1 MKQLFNYAQSSCR
14 CIDRSDVTISQ
25 ITVTT
30 NELSRLLSRGRLA
43 SWRALGVLLAAS
55 KYMFVKVRLNGTR
68 VKLETALNAH
78 SQSELLDALSTHWK
92 PILSHY
98 AGVVGVT
105 AVGLLFAVLLPLV
118 GLFVCCCRCAGR
130 CGARSQPFEKKRD
143 PCRRITLGIFLSAIT
158 IVILFGVVCAF
169 VTNQY
174 MEDGIKQ
181 LPSRLRT
188 GLSDTDLYLDNTNKE
203 FTNLL
208 VTNYEELQSTLI
220 TVLNNAGKTVQAQL
234 KEASNATILTNLTN
248 LVDTLNIIKDD
259 MSNISYYVATLQS
272 NTAELNSTLGGVK
285 SELERILAQCQVL
298 SDCRQLLEKAKNL
311 SAANFDELPSI
322 NNSLV
327 IVNDLF
333 SNENGPGLVDSIK
346 NSQTDFEDLQ
356 KQVQEHIDDKIPE
369 IKNTMSQAGDS
380 IKVIADKISS
390 VLNTTR
396 SYVSS
401 TNSYLEVGQK
411 YIKQYSP
418 YRYYMDVALSSTLLL
433 ILLCLTLGLFFGFC
447 GKRPDEYG
455 GDCCTRG
462 TGARFLITAV
472 VFMFLFSIFLMVATL
487 VHFLLGVVGE
497 KLICETLKK
506 PNNNQVLSWIDQQVN
521 TNNLYPNGTNANIKL
536 SSIII
541 HAAGTC
547 RQHLAGIR
555 CGDQIQHLRN
565 DLKTLTFTF
574 NANFS
579 ILPSAT
585 KNKLKDLKS
594 SFSSFN
600 FLEFDK
606 MTQLALQLR
615 NQSAILKDLQGRLVQ
630 EMTVTVQDLKNKTAA
645 LQEDIKFNHSSLD
658 VAIEELITNVES
670 AEDYIRQNGSN
681 TINNLVTE
689 FLDTFV
695 VFIRSYLNRVID
707 NVLHKVGLSG
717 PLATAYNSAIV
728 SSCNQVLDPFNGF
741 WASIGWSLILF
752 IPAIVLCLML
762 ASLYSKSDPYPG
774 PLVESEYLYDAYADR
789 DNIPLA
795 NVHDKKAH
803 HRRYDETYD
812 NSTGYMGDYSA
823 HLGRDRGGRGDRGEG
838 GRSTT
843 PAHQNDARYTD
854 MAPKYTRLGP
864 DKHCL
869 RVATSEAPFSNLMI
883 GMIHFIRKRVLQT
896 PTYWVS
902 LGGKMQ
908 VPQVASTSPSA
919 AGYLGTNNP
928 MPAGNPVITG
938 KLGKTSCLGPASL
951 GGRSWFLLPKVLDF
965 HLDEARLFTT
975 PKMAGPSS
983 LAQLDEARLFTTPKM
998 AGPSSLAQVI
1008 NSCNAALL
1016 FVPVRMAAHD
1026 LNEFAGSG
1034 FELVGTLVLSLS

>member
-1 MKQLFNYAQSSCR
+1 MDKLKQLVN
-14 CIDRSDVTISQ
+14 IVD
-25 ITVTT
+25 
-30 NELSRLLSRGRLA
+30 
-43 SWRALGVLLAAS
+43 AAS
-55 KYMFVKVRLNGTR
+55 TPPATTLHDAAATDPTLRVTSIPTARVVRIPDIKATR
-68 VKLETALNAH
+68 VPATNGGGGPTPKSAPQSVDSEGEAPNTVCLIMAQGFNPHAGTWREECPRLHAPIPKTLRAHIKARRTLDAGQVQHRQRAGIAQFSSSSPTPLLRLPCVQCAAGLMDLRHTLKSYTHEPLWWPLPVGMVSGGGDVVGRINRMWKVELKTALNSQ

-380 IKVIADKISS
+380 IKVIANKISS

-396 SYVSS
+396 TYVSS
-401 TNSYLEVGQK
+401 TNSYLESGQK

-497 KLICETLKK
+497 KLICETLKN

-521 TNNLYPNGTNANIKL
+521 TNNLYPNGTNPNIKL
-536 SSIII
+536 S
-541 HAAGTC
+541 
-547 RQHLAGIR
+547 IR
-555 CGDQIQHLRN
+555 CGDQIQHLFN

-594 SFSSFN
+594 SFLSFN

-606 MTQLALQLR
+606 LQNTIVNINLNDFASQLDNTAKQLEDEKQPDMTQLALQLR
-615 NQSAILKDLQGRLVQ
+615 NQSAILKDLQNRLVQ

-762 ASLYSKSDPYPG
+762 ASLYNKSDPYPG

-854 MAPKYTRLGP
+854 MAPKYTRLGY
-864 DKHCL
+864 L
-869 RVATSEAPFSNLMI
+869 AWQL
-883 GMIHFIRKRVLQT
+883 KRFGNFRGKKLT
-896 PTYWVS
+896 
-902 LGGKMQ
+902 LG
-908 VPQVASTSPSA
+908 
-919 AGYLGTNNP
+919 
-928 MPAGNPVITG
+928 
-938 KLGKTSCLGPASL
+938 
-951 GGRSWFLLPKVLDF
+951 
-965 HLDEARLFTT
+965 HE
-975 PKMAGPSS
+975 
-983 LAQLDEARLFTTPKM
+983 
-998 AGPSSLAQVI
+998 
-1008 NSCNAALL
+1008 
-1016 FVPVRMAAHD
+1016 
-1026 LNEFAGSG
+1026 
-1034 FELVGTLVLSLS
+1034 